1 LTPVGY
7 FALTFAFHVL
17 GGAIDQPHPLY
28 VKGNWLSHR
37 LEQSPD
43 VALSFAILMA
53 ILVPL
58 DLGLQSL
65 YRPGMPKDVAFGP
78 RLFQLRSWIT
88 RSPAPLI
95 VTVGFLL
102 LAGYYTTTVLEVWRE
117 EIGAGGL
124 VWPGE
129 RVFVSCLLAW
139 GILWVADCTARPH
152 HGTLVAL
159 VGYLFVGLLL
169 LTQLGS
175 RIIRE

>member
-17 GGAIDQPHPLY
+17 GGAIDQPHPRY

-37 LEQSPD
+37 LEQSPG

-58 DLGLQSL
+58 DLRLQSV
-65 YRPGMPKDVAFGP
+65 YSPGTPKDLAFGP

-88 RSPAPLI
+88 KYPARFI
-95 VTVGFLL
+95 VIVGFVL
-102 LAGYYTTTVLEVWRE
+102 LAGYYTSTVLEVWRAK
-117 EIGAGGL
+117 IRAGGL

-129 RVFVSCLLAW
+129 QVFVSCLWAW

-152 HGTLVAL
+152 RGTLAAAA
-159 VGYLFVGLLL
+159 GYLFNVVLI
-169 LTQLGS
+169 TPLGS
-175 RIIRE
+175 YMICE